1 MADYQYTSNPQTYV
15 PPNYYS
21 NNPYNPPV
29 QQHHTTN
36 TVVVQQPS
44 PVIIIQKQSAYPELG
59 KCLALI
65 ILIINIVLPGVGT
78 IIMGCC
84 SSNCGEWFCTGILQI
99 LLTVLLIGWIW
110 SICTGINCLNHSR

>member
-1 MADYQYTSNPQTYV
+1 MADYQNFSNTQGYTPPQ
-15 PPNYYS
+15 YYN
-21 NNPYNPPV
+21 NNPYSPPV

-36 TVVVQQPS
+36 TVIVQQQPA
-44 PVIIIQKQSAYPELG
+44 VVLVEKSAYPALG
-59 KCLALI
+59 KCLALV
-65 ILIINIVLPGVGT
+65 ILIINIIAPGVGT

-84 SSNCGEWFCTGILQI
+84 SQNCGEWFCTGILQL